1 MTTKTAKTDPG
12 FRVVA
17 QGDTAT
23 VYLYGGIQTP
33 DADGAWIDR
42 DEFIA
47 EVRAIKAEQIDVR
60 IASIGGD
67 MLAAGQMY
75 QALVDH
81 PARVRTIADGKAY
94 SAGSMVLQA
103 GDTRLANPMAMVM
116 VHGPSSLITFGRG
129 SAKDHRE
136 IADALDAH
144 AEAMVPAYTRH
155 GIDEGTVRGWLKS
168 DEDVYFS
175 AAQAQEANLVDEVID
190 ITVAA
195 SAPESFRIA
204 ATGDAPPAATCR
216 TETRAATM
224 ANENTSGNTAAGAPD
239 DSGDF
244 TAKHQR
250 TLDAGFEKGV
260 QAEKKR
266 CAAIEAVFAPFYD
279 GDELNPVTA
288 AQRECLA
295 NVKCS
300 ELDAHRV
307 LSQVLA
313 KSTQKPVVAQ
323 QQYGMEQ
330 SYQAPPNASR
340 HLGGASIGE
349 THDEKRFGAY
359 ADAMAFAFGVNT
371 EADKKGNDLVGLPM
385 SELAR
390 AFARDVGMRGVEYA
404 DKDRIVAALL
414 DKSVNARMAVGFDV
428 MAAHSTG
435 DFPGLLANVI
445 DKQIRVMYEQV
456 QETWRS
462 VVRVGQVPDF
472 KQASR
477 PAMSAFDDLLMVPEG
492 GEYKH
497 GSMSD
502 VVEYLQ
508 AKKYGRMVAF
518 TREAIVN
525 DDLQVFRDNASK
537 IAMAANR
544 KVGDDVWAIYTGN
557 PTLNQDSTAVFAAGH
572 ANIGTAGAPAT
583 ATLSEARRLM
593 RVQKDPSGNA
603 TLGLSP
609 SLLILP
615 PTWETE
621 GRALVSAEQLDYELA
636 DASSD
641 ALTNR
646 RAANQFSNLQVVVE
660 DRLGGADGTADD
672 WFVQSNPQGPVPF
685 IEVAFV
691 RGQDAPQ
698 IESREGWS
706 VDGIEYKVRMEYGVA
721 ALAYQCVVKNAG
733 S

>member
-1 MTTKTAKTDPG
+1 MTTTAKTDPG

-23 VYLYGGIQTP
+23 VYLYGGIQMP
-33 DADGAWIDR
+33 DGDGAWIDR

-47 EVRAIKAEQIDVR
+47 EVREIKAEQIDVR

-81 PARVRTIADGKAY
+81 PAHVRTIADGKAY
-94 SAGSMVLQA
+94 SAGSMILQA
-103 GDTRLANPMAMVM
+103 GDRRLAQPMAMVM

-155 GIDEGTVRGWLKS
+155 GIDEDTVRGWLKS

-175 AAQAQEANLVDEVID
+175 AAQALDANLVDEVID
-190 ITVAA
+190 IAVAA

-204 ATGDAPPAATCR
+204 ARGDAQLTAADGR
-216 TETRAATM
+216 TETRAAKM
-224 ANENTSGNTAAGAPD
+224 ANENTSGNNAAGAPD

-244 TAKHQR
+244 AAKHQR
-250 TLDAGFEKGV
+250 TLDAGREQGV
-260 QAEKKR
+260 KAEAKR
-266 CAAIEAVFAPFYD
+266 RAAVEAVFAPFYD

-288 AQRECLA
+288 AQRECLSDV
-295 NVKCS
+295 NCS
-300 ELDAHRV
+300 ELEAHRI

-313 KSTQKPVVAQ
+313 TSTQRPIVAQ
-323 QQYGMEQ
+323 EQYGMAQ

-340 HLGGASIGE
+340 HLGGASMGE
-349 THDEKRFGAY
+349 THDEKRFAAY
-359 ADAMAFAFGVNT
+359 AEAMAFAFGVKPD
-371 EADKKGNDLVGLPM
+371 ADKKGNDLVGLPM

-404 DKDRIVAALL
+404 DKDRIVGALL

-456 QETWRS
+456 QETWRQ

-502 VVEYLQ
+502 VVEYLT
-508 AKKYGRMVAF
+508 AKKYGRMIAF

-557 PTLNQDSTAVFAAGH
+557 PTLNQDSTAVFDAGH

-615 PTWETE
+615 PVWETE
-621 GRALVSAEQLDYELA
+621 GRALVGAEQLDYELTSGDGLA
-636 DASSD
+636 EK
-641 ALTNR
+641 

-672 WFVQSNPQGPVPF
+672 WFVQSSPQGPVPF